1 MIRPPPAS
9 VFWATAR
16 ITILV
21 WLMLRVFVG
30 MYTHSPSILL
40 PASLFLML
48 GVAATAVVDL
58 TVARERLLLGNLGV
72 GRRTVVG
79 LSLLVSGL
87 LEITS
92 AVAVRILDLGG

>member
-1 MIRPPPAS
+1 MIRLPPAS

-16 ITILV
+16 ITILA

-48 GVAATAVVDL
+48 GVAVTGVVDI

-72 GRRTVVG
+72 GRRVVVV
-79 LSLLVSGL
+79 LSLLVSGV
-87 LEITS
+87 LEISS
-92 AVAVRILDLGG
+92 AFALRALNLGG